1 MMIHHFDVAALDYE
15 KAGQV
20 SSQIKKLVKSY
31 GFDPTTVRRIAVA
44 TYEAEINLIIHS
56 HGGRITLNYEPP
68 WVYLIIRDIGPGIP
82 DLEKA
87 MRPGWS
93 TATKE
98 AQAMGFGAGL
108 GLTNIQKNS
117 DTFRI
122 SSDPS
127 GTTLELGFKQS
138 TEESA

>member
-1 MMIHHFDVAALDYE
+1 MTIHHFDVAALDFD

-20 SSQIKKLVKSY
+20 SSQIKKMVKEY
-31 GFDPTTVRRIAVA
+31 GFDPVTVRRIAVA

-56 HGGRITLNYEPP
+56 HGGRITLSYEAP
-68 WVYLIIRDIGPGIP
+68 WLYLIFKDIGPGIP

-87 MRPGWS
+87 MQPGWS
-93 TATKE
+93 TASKT

-117 DTFRI
+117 DTFHLT
-122 SSDPS
+122 SDPS
-127 GTTLELGFKQS
+127 GTTLEIGFKKQ
-138 TEESA
+138 TEVPA

>member
-1 MMIHHFDVAALDYE
+1 MTIHHFDVAALDFE
-15 KAGQV
+15 KAGRA
-20 SSQIKKLVKSY
+20 SSQIKKMVKEY
-31 GFDPTTVRRIAVA
+31 GFDPTVVRRIAVA

-56 HGGRITLNYEPP
+56 HGGRITLTYDPP

-82 DLEKA
+82 DLQKA
-87 MRPGWS
+87 MQPGWS
-93 TATKE
+93 TASKT

-127 GTTLELGFKQS
+127 GTTLELGFKKQ
-138 TEESA
+138 TEDSA

>member
-1 MMIHHFDVAALDYE
+1 MTIHHFDVAALDYE

-20 SSQIKKLVKSY
+20 SSQIKKMVKEY
-31 GFDPTTVRRIAVA
+31 GFDPLTVRRIAVA

-56 HGGRITLNYEPP
+56 HGGRVTLRYDEP
-68 WVYLIIRDIGPGIP
+68 WLYLVFKDIGPGIP

-93 TATKE
+93 TASKE

-108 GLTNIQKNS
+108 GLTNIRKNS
-117 DTFRI
+117 DTFNLT
-122 SSDPS
+122 SDPS
-127 GTTLELGFKQS
+127 GTTLELGFKKT
-138 TEESA
+138 TEVSV

>member
-1 MMIHHFDVAALDYE
+1 MTIHHYDVAALDYN

-20 SSQIKKLVKSY
+20 SSQIKKMVKEH
-31 GFDPTTVRRIAVA
+31 GFDPVTVRRIAVA

-56 HGGRITLNYEPP
+56 HGGRVTLTIDPP
-68 WVYLIIRDIGPGIP
+68 WVYLIVKDIGPGIP
-82 DLEKA
+82 DVEKA

-108 GLTNIQKNS
+108 GLVNIQKNS
-117 DTFRI
+117 DTFRLT
-122 SSDPS
+122 SDPS
-127 GTTLELGFKQS
+127 GTTLELGFKKL
-138 TEESA
+138 TEDPA

>member
-1 MMIHHFDVAALDYE
+1 MTIHHFDVAALDYE

-20 SSQIKKLVKSY
+20 SSQIKKMVKEY
-31 GFDPTTVRRIAVA
+31 GFDPITVRRIAVA

-56 HGGRITLNYEPP
+56 HGGRITLTFDEP
-68 WVYLIIRDIGPGIP
+68 WVHLIVKDIGPGIP

-93 TATKE
+93 TASKA

-117 DTFRI
+117 DTFHLT
-122 SSDPS
+122 SDPS
-127 GTTLELGFKQS
+127 GTTLELGFKKHS
-138 TEESA
+138 EDPV

>member
-1 MMIHHFDVAALDYE
+1 MTIHHFDVAALDFE
-15 KAGQV
+15 KAGQA
-20 SSQIKKLVKSY
+20 SSQIKKMVKEY
-31 GFDPTTVRRIAVA
+31 GFDPTIVRRIAVA

-56 HGGRITLNYEPP
+56 HGGRITLTYDPP

-82 DLEKA
+82 DLQKA
-87 MRPGWS
+87 MQPGWS
-93 TATKE
+93 TASKS

-108 GLTNIQKNS
+108 GLANIQKNS

-127 GTTLELGFKQS
+127 GTTLELGFKKQ
-138 TEESA
+138 TEDSA